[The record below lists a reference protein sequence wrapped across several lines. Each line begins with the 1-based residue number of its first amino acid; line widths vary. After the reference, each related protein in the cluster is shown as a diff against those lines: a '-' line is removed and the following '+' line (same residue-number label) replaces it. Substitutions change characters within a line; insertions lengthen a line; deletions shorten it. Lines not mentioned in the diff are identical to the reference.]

1 MRKLTHQQLI
11 KKVEDLENQEP
22 SLGDSESWSK
32 GEPFINFLQSND
44 LSSRLVLLATTRL
57 QFMHSLIVDNSK
69 LEAIDQDD
77 LVNWSVSIPETAA
90 GYCYDFSDPPSVRVC
105 REIEGTRTKTLE
117 NSTPILF
124 GRYFDGLLGP
134 NKKYYEINQEITHAS
149 EVHWVEEKHAYCK
162 IDHLGDIE
170 EIINIT
176 QSWNKEN
183 NLSLITCEPEIL
195 EDYLFATNSSIV
207 RLYIFQIPGGEN
219 LKMQKI
225 HKDRI
230 IRTHSTE
237 LFSKTY
243 QVNELCF
250 LRGVQII
257 RLHNSP
263 ETVAR
268 RIMGENIEKKYV
280 EFTARDLRDGR
291 IKKISTDPIAT
302 SNFYNMNQSD
312 KPLELSP
319 AFFRPEVLSK
329 YKADP
334 EKYTLS
340 GRWLNCRNA
349 WTLRD
354 IDFTE
359 NGQIH
364 AYICDLAAIPY
375 EEQLY
380 WLSCNEEPKSDIS
393 ERAIRNDFLA
403 QWYSIDRP
411 IDQIKSILRR
421 WESEKVGWWQR
432 SASTEYAG
440 FDYPLSENKKEWETH
455 FLELAKLVIEGF
467 KPKYLRKILDEK
479 GVTFA
484 EEEENKPIILLEKVL
499 EAVTGSIEP
508 VQLGGLREVQRL
520 RTKLTAHVSG
530 SEAKDIT
537 KKALSDHGS
546 YENHFQKI
554 CENVN
559 QELLRIETIL
569 VGLKKGTGASKQDR
583 C

>member
-1 MRKLTHQQLI
+1 MRKLTHQQLL
-11 KKVEDLENQEP
+11 KKVEDLENQES

-69 LEAIDQDD
+69 LEVIDQDD
-77 LVNWSVSIPETAA
+77 LVNWSVSIPETVA
-90 GYCYDFSDPPSVRVC
+90 GYCYDFSDPASVRVC

-149 EVHWVEEKHAYCK
+149 KVHWGEEKHAYCK

-195 EDYLFATNSSIV
+195 EDYLLATNSSIV
-207 RLYIFQIPGGEN
+207 RLYIFQISGGEK
-219 LKMQKI
+219 LKMQEI
-225 HKDRI
+225 HEDRI
-230 IRTHSTE
+230 IKTHSTE
-237 LFSKTY
+237 LFSETY
-243 QVNELCF
+243 QVNELCY

-291 IKKISTDPIAT
+291 IKKISTDPNAT
-302 SNFYNMNQSD
+302 SNFFNMNESD

-334 EKYTLS
+334 EKYTFS
-340 GRWLNCRNA
+340 ERWLNCRNA

-364 AYICDLAAIPY
+364 AYICDLAAIPF

-393 ERAIRNDFLA
+393 ERAIRNDFFA

-432 SASTEYAG
+432 SDSTEYAS
-440 FDYPLSENKKEWETH
+440 FDYPLSANKKEWEIH
-455 FLELAKLVIEGF
+455 FLELAKFVIEGF
-467 KPKYLRKILDEK
+467 KPRYLRKILEEK
-479 GVTFA
+479 GVTFTK
-484 EEEENKPIILLEKVL
+484 EEENKSIILLEKVL
-499 EAVTGSIEP
+499 TALSGEP
-508 VQLGGLREVQRL
+508 EPINLPNLRYVQSL

-530 SEAKDIT
+530 SEAMEIT
-537 KKALSDHGS
+537 QKALREFGS
-546 YENHFQKI
+546 YENHFQRTCDK
-554 CENVN
+554 VK
-559 QELLRIETIL
+559 QELLVIEYL
-569 VGLKKGTGASKQDR
+569 LKEINLTE
-583 C
+583 